1 MKLMDE
7 GGLEE
12 NALPALLEVM
22 IPVRLKEPKKYFEEN
37 QGSLTKFKKK
47 LKGDAVNRLSISCC
61 PILYPIIISYH
72 VILYHIM
79 S

>member
-12 NALPALLEVM
+12 NALPALLVEM
-22 IPVRLKEPKKYFEEN
+22 NPVRLKEPKKYFEEN

-72 VILYHIM
+72 II
-79 S
+79 

>member
-61 PILYPIIISYH
+61 PILYPII
-72 VILYHIM
+72 LYHII
-79 S
+79 

>member
-12 NALPALLEVM
+12 NALPALLEEM

-37 QGSLTKFKKK
+37 QGSLTKFKKGTK
-47 LKGDAVNRLSISCC
+47 R
-61 PILYPIIISYH
+61 
-72 VILYHIM
+72 
-79 S
+79 